1 MNLLEEFADHLEFLG
16 LGTVARGTEPG
27 NIYWGR
33 MPDQP
38 DDCICVFSSDSGT
51 PGQDHPARIQIITRS
66 RTTRTAYELSQAI
79 AEEIDDETGYLHG
92 DGAYVRINAINTSQG
107 IGTDAKQ
114 REMYTSNYY
123 VRYCG

>member
-16 LGTVARGTEPG
+16 IGVVAKADRDGD
-27 NIYWGR
+27 IYWGR

-38 DDCICVFSSDSGT
+38 DDCICVFSSDSGS
-51 PGQDHPARIQIITRS
+51 PGQDRPARIQVITRA
-66 RTTRTAYELSQAI
+66 RVTRKAYEKSQEI
-79 AEEIDDETGYLHG
+79 AEAIDDETGYLHG
-92 DGAYVRINAINTSQG
+92 DGSYVRIKSLNTSQG